1 MRLNNWP
8 DLEALALLVTVSE
21 LGGVGRAARQLG
33 ISQPSASSRLR
44 TLERRLGV
52 PVLQRLP
59 IGSRLTAE
67 GQIVVDWAREV
78 LAAADA
84 LMTGVTAMRRER
96 GAALPVA
103 ASMTVAEYLVPG
115 WLIALR
121 PIEPDVTVGLQ
132 VVNSARVAELVLSG
146 EAEVGFVEGPSLPV
160 GLASRLVGRDRL
172 VVVVSPRHPWAR
184 RRTPL
189 RPRELA
195 ATPLIVREP
204 GSGTRITFETVMAR
218 YGPLAEPLLELGS
231 NSAVKVALASGAG
244 PAVLSELAVG
254 DELAEGRLVA
264 VAPEG
269 VDLQRKLR
277 AVWIEGRRLD
287 GPARSLLT
295 LAARG
300 AATRRPS
307 GS

>member
-21 LGGVGRAARQLG
+21 FGGVGRAARQLG

-59 IGSRLTAE
+59 IGSRLTPE
-67 GQIVVDWAREV
+67 GQMVVDWAREV
-78 LAAADA
+78 LAAADV

-103 ASMTVAEYLVPG
+103 AGMTIAEYLVPG

-146 EAEVGFVEGPSLPV
+146 EA
-160 GLASRLVGRDRL
+160 
-172 VVVVSPRHPWAR
+172 
-184 RRTPL
+184 
-189 RPRELA
+189 
-195 ATPLIVREP
+195 
-204 GSGTRITFETVMAR
+204 
-218 YGPLAEPLLELGS
+218 
-231 NSAVKVALASGAG
+231 
-244 PAVLSELAVG
+244 
-254 DELAEGRLVA
+254 
-264 VAPEG
+264 
-269 VDLQRKLR
+269 
-277 AVWIEGRRLD
+277 
-287 GPARSLLT
+287 
-295 LAARG
+295 
-300 AATRRPS
+300 
-307 GS
+307 